1 MTELFTISEALS
13 IGLHVCLR
21 LAGKPGVFCSTR
33 EIADEFGFSYHHV
46 AKIVQKLAHAGLVE
60 TARGACGG
68 TRLARDPYGIALR
81 EILAAL
87 GAALHTGC
95 MLDPRFCSGDRC
107 RLGKL
112 IREQGLEFWD
122 RLGGFT
128 LGSVAES
135 FDNDTGKTPG
145 PEANIEGTVRA

>member
-13 IGLHVCLR
+13 IGLHVCVR
-21 LAGKPGVFCSTR
+21 LASKPGVFCSTR

-68 TRLARDPYGIALR
+68 TRLARDPDGIALR
-81 EILAAL
+81 EILAAM
-87 GAALHTGC
+87 GAAPHTGC
-95 MLDPRFCSGDRC
+95 MLDPRFCSGGRC
-107 RLGKL
+107 RLGRL
-112 IREQGLEFWD
+112 IQEQGLKFWD

-135 FDNDTGKTPG
+135 FENDPG
-145 PEANIEGTVRA
+145 STAGHEAPIERTVKA